1 MNKYIV
7 KVAAQ
12 YVAQVHIYTASRQ
25 TKPNQTELR
34 PNKPEL
40 SKLIQIRKKIMNLLK
55 FNNINAF
62 FLILC

>member
-25 TKPNQTELR
+25 TKPNRTPPKQTR
-34 PNKPEL
+34 
-40 SKLIQIRKKIMNLLK
+40 
-55 FNNINAF
+55 IN
-62 FLILC
+62 

>member
-25 TKPNQTELR
+25 TKPNPTKPNRTPPKQTR
-34 PNKPEL
+34 IK
-40 SKLIQIRKKIMNLLK
+40 
-55 FNNINAF
+55 
-62 FLILC
+62 

>member
-25 TKPNQTELR
+25 TKPNPTQPNQTK
-34 PNKPEL
+34 PN
-40 SKLIQIRKKIMNLLK
+40 SAQTNQ
-55 FNNINAF
+55 N
-62 FLILC
+62 